1 MAMSQSAVPE
11 LFEMFRTGEGADL
24 IRECVRVASSTRSR
38 PRRPP
43 RSAPSRNERSDTRR
57 AEDRIKSHALALT
70 ATLMQ

>member
-1 MAMSQSAVPE
+1 MAVSESAVPE
-11 LFEMFRTGEGADL
+11 LFEMFRTGEGHEL

-43 RSAPSRNERSDTRR
+43 RSAPPETNALTPGGPKTGSN
-57 AEDRIKSHALALT
+57 SHALALT